1 MTSEPGVVL
10 LDTPIPG
17 LIKMIIALTGKKLS
31 GKSTAAKVL
40 QEALQGETKIL
51 SFAYRIKKE
60 TEKIFGPYDPHDAE
74 EKKVLR
80 PVYQAV
86 GQAFK
91 ERYGETVW
99 VEALAECWAE
109 MQPFYE
115 HLIIDDLRFPY
126 EADWVH
132 SEGGLVWRL
141 TGKFAD
147 NDNHISEQMIEKI
160 NADRDFTNDGTT
172 NFINQIRIAAD
183 EGANRESNA
192 TGPRT
197 LGNL

>member
-1 MTSEPGVVL
+1 
-10 LDTPIPG
+10 
-17 LIKMIIALTGKKLS
+17 MIIALTGKKLS
-31 GKSTAAKVL
+31 GKSTAANVL
-40 QEALQGETKIL
+40 QEVLQGETKIL

-60 TEKIFGPYDPHDAE
+60 VTKIFGPYDPHDGD
-74 EKKVLR
+74 EKKLLR

-86 GQAFK
+86 GQAYK
-91 ERYGETVW
+91 ERYGEDIW
-99 VEALAECWAE
+99 VEALASDWNE
-109 MQPFYE
+109 MQPFYQ

-141 TGKFAD
+141 TGQFTD
-147 NDNHISEQMIEKI
+147 NDNHISETMIEHI

-183 EGANRESNA
+183 EVANRQSETISPGA
-192 TGPRT
+192 

>member
-1 MTSEPGVVL
+1 
-10 LDTPIPG
+10 
-17 LIKMIIALTGKKLS
+17 MIIALTGKKLS

-40 QEALQGETKIL
+40 QEVLQGETKIL

-60 TEKIFGPYDPHDAE
+60 VEKIFGPYDPHDAD
-74 EKKVLR
+74 EKKLLR

-86 GQAFK
+86 GQAYK

-99 VEALAECWAE
+99 GEALKESWSKIK
-109 MQPFYE
+109 PFYD

-141 TGKFAD
+141 TGQFVD
-147 NDNHISEQMIEKI
+147 NDNHISEQMIQQI
-160 NADRDFTNDGTT
+160 NADRDFKNDGTT
-172 NFINQIRIAAD
+172 NFINAIRDAANAV
-183 EGANRESNA
+183 ANRQGETISPGA
-192 TGPRT
+192 
-197 LGNL
+197 LGNQ

>member
-1 MTSEPGVVL
+1 
-10 LDTPIPG
+10 
-17 LIKMIIALTGKKLS
+17 MIIALTGKKLS

-40 QEALQGETKIL
+40 QEVLQGETKIL

-60 TEKIFGPYDPHDAE
+60 VEKIFGPYDPHDAD
-74 EKKVLR
+74 EKKLLR

-86 GQAFK
+86 GQAYK
-91 ERYGETVW
+91 ERYGEDIW
-99 VEALAECWAE
+99 VEALASDWHE

-141 TGKFAD
+141 TGQFTD
-147 NDNHISEQMIEKI
+147 NDNHISETMINQI

-183 EGANRESNA
+183 EVANRESKA